1 MGDLVRKHQ
10 LELAAHQVPVLA
22 ACMPMLLDAL
32 CGQVKHPAQGIVVGK
47 AGLVFRDLTELMV
60 EALDDIGRVYDLPDL
75 GRVFI
80 KRAQN
85 VPIFLPALHAGGVL
99 FPPRLPELEQGVLR
113 LFQGHGGVNFF
124 QAGHYLFD
132 VLIADETGG
141 RADLVD
147 DTSL

>member
-1 MGDLVRKHQ
+1 
-10 LELAAHQVPVLA
+10 
-22 ACMPMLLDAL
+22 MLLDAL

-47 AGLVFRDLTELMV
+47 AGLVFRDLTELTV

-80 KRAQN
+80 KRPN
-85 VPIFLPALHAGGVL
+85 
-99 FPPRLPELEQGVLR
+99 FPPSSSRRRGTVSSTSPRTGQGVHR
-113 LFQGHGGVNFF
+113 LFQGHGGVKFF

-147 DTSL
+147 DTPL